1 MGLSARPARSPRPAF
16 LQLLTWPGALPRGP
30 LSSAHLFLRPF
41 PHLHLCP
48 GPSPQS
54 HLSKAEQAPAF
65 PSPPGHNPPSLS
77 LRVSGKTAR
86 PLTGIKPGRVDS
98 TALWRPLRAPPDSG
112 LLCRETSRAL
122 ARQSRHQ
129 GPTPRSSAQHPT
141 RAEQQALPRVIC
153 PLPKLYP
160 SGHTIK

>member
-16 LQLLTWPGALPRGP
+16 PQLLTWPGALPRGP

-77 LRVSGKTAR
+77 L
-86 PLTGIKPGRVDS
+86 TGIKPGRVDS

-129 GPTPRSSAQHPT
+129 GPTPRSSAQHLT

>member
-1 MGLSARPARSPRPAF
+1 MGLSARPAGSPRPAF
-16 LQLLTWPGALPRGP
+16 PQLLTWPGALPRGP

-41 PHLHLCP
+41 PHLCP

-86 PLTGIKPGRVDS
+86 PLTGIKPGRADS
-98 TALWRPLRAPPDSG
+98 TALWRPLRAPPVSG
-112 LLCRETSRAL
+112 LLCRGTSRAL

-129 GPTPRSSAQHPT
+129 GPTPGAVLSTRHAQNNRPCPGSFVHCRNCT
-141 RAEQQALPRVIC
+141 QAVTL
-153 PLPKLYP
+153 
-160 SGHTIK
+160 

>member
-16 LQLLTWPGALPRGP
+16 PQLLTWPGALPRGP

-65 PSPPGHNPPSLS
+65 PSPPGHNPPPCHSVCLERLHDRS
-77 LRVSGKTAR
+77 RELNLAGWT
-86 PLTGIKPGRVDS
+86 
-98 TALWRPLRAPPDSG
+98 APPSG
-112 LLCRETSRAL
+112 GLSAHRRTPGCSAGKRHVRSPVSPDIRGRPPGAVLSTRHAQNNRPCPGSFVHCRNCT
-122 ARQSRHQ
+122 
-129 GPTPRSSAQHPT
+129 
-141 RAEQQALPRVIC
+141 QAVTL
-153 PLPKLYP
+153 
-160 SGHTIK
+160 